1 MKELFFVSK
10 YIKTR
15 FNTFILYLYQITA
28 MKKLIY
34 ILVLFSSHLLLS
46 QQNNQLWKG
55 YFSYNEIVDVENG
68 AEEVFAAT
76 QNGIFSKALNA
87 SDLNIYNSING
98 FKPESI
104 TTIHHSDAFNKT
116 IAGNINGLILIV
128 NADGSV
134 STKVDIIEDV
144 PVPPNKKKIN
154 DFYEHNG
161 RLYIATDYG
170 ISVLDLA
177 TSEFISTYFIGTS
190 GEETAVLQTTVL
202 GDEIYAV
209 TRNFGIRKG
218 SLVNPNLYDFSQWQT
233 FDAGFWVGIVT
244 FNNEIVATNTNAK
257 TYRYTGAIFQEVLN
271 HFQPGL
277 KLKSSEATLI
287 VTTRNHVY
295 VLSETFSQLAN
306 ITTIPDY
313 TPNFTAATVVDD
325 YIYIGTEEDGL
336 FATPLANPI
345 IFENISP
352 NGPLRN
358 YIFRIKKATNFL
370 WAVYG
375 DYTRTYN
382 PYPLDEYGISK
393 FSTDAG
399 WEVIPYEELL
409 GAKSISDIVFNPKK
423 QNQIF
428 ATSYFSG
435 LLKIDGSDITLFND
449 LNTGP
454 NGLESLSTTTNK
466 DIRINSPA
474 FDKEGNLWMTN
485 VSTSGGFK
493 AIKKLRADGQWQ
505 SYSVQDVLSDTFGR
519 YGPMAIDKNSTKWIP
534 TLNEGLLAF
543 NENYSNKFIVINSTT
558 GNLPDNDVRC
568 VAIDNRNQ
576 LWIGTYA
583 GLRVLPSVDRFISE
597 TELTSNAIIIQE
609 GDLAQELFYQQ
620 TILDIAV
627 DGANRKW
634 VSIADGGVFLVSPNG
649 QQTIYQFTKKNSPL
663 PSDNINDIEIDGVS
677 GEVFFATDKGMVS
690 FLGTSTKP
698 SDDLANVYVYP
709 NPVRPEFFGTV
720 KISGLTDKANVK
732 ITDIEGNLVH
742 ETTTS
747 GGTIEWDT
755 KAFGKYKV
763 ASGVYMIFVASQDG
777 TDTTVKKVMII
788 R

>member
-1 MKELFFVSK
+1 M
-10 YIKTR
+10 
-15 FNTFILYLYQITA
+15 YQIIA
-28 MKKLIY
+28 MKKSIY
-34 ILVLFSSHLLLS
+34 ILVFFISHLLFS
-46 QQNNQLWKG
+46 QQTNQLWKG
-55 YFSYNEIVDVENG
+55 YFSYNEIVDVESASG
-68 AEEVFAAT
+68 KVFAGT
-76 QNGIFSKALNA
+76 QNLIFSKALNT
-87 SDLNIYNSING
+87 SDLTIYNSVTG

-116 IAGNINGLILIV
+116 IAGNSNGLILIL
-128 NADGSV
+128 NGDGSI
-134 STKVDIIEDV
+134 SSKVDIIEDV

-170 ISVLDLA
+170 ISVLNLA
-177 TSEFISTYFIGTS
+177 TSEFVITYFIGTS
-190 GEETAVLQTTVL
+190 GEETEVLQTTVL

-218 SLVNPNLYDFSQWQT
+218 NLTNPNLFDFSQWQT
-233 FDAGFWVGIVT
+233 FDAGFWVGMVT
-244 FNNEIVATNTNAK
+244 FNNQIVATNTNAR
-257 TYRYTGAIFQEVLN
+257 TYRYSGLAFQEVLN
-271 HFQPGL
+271 QSQPGL
-277 KLKSSEATLI
+277 KLKTTGSNLI

-306 ITTIPDY
+306 ITNIPDY
-313 TPNFTAATVVDD
+313 TANFTSATVLDD

-336 FATPLANPI
+336 FATPLANPTT
-345 IFENISP
+345 FENISP
-352 NGPLRN
+352 NGPVRN
-358 YIFRIKKATNFL
+358 YIFRVKKAPNFL

-375 DYTRTYN
+375 DYTRQYN
-382 PYPLDEYGISK
+382 PYPLEEYGISN
-393 FSTDAG
+393 FSNEGG
-399 WEVIPYEELL
+399 WKLIPYETLFD
-409 GAKSISDIVFNPKK
+409 AKSISDIIFNPKK
-423 QNQIF
+423 PNQIF
-428 ATSYFSG
+428 ATSYLSG
-435 LLKIDGSDITLFND
+435 LLKIEGAAITLFDNT
-449 LNTGP
+449 NTGS
-454 NGLESLSTTTNK
+454 NGLESISTTSI
-466 DIRINSPA
+466 DVRVNSPA
-474 FDKEGNLWMTN
+474 FDKDGNLWMTN
-485 VSTSGGFK
+485 VSTANGIK
-493 AIKKLRADGQWQ
+493 AIKKLRTDGQWQ
-505 SYSVQDVLSDTFGR
+505 SYSVDDVTNDSFGR

-534 TLNEGLLAF
+534 TINDGLLAF
-543 NENYSNKFIVINSTT
+543 NENYSNKFIVLNSNT

-576 LWIGTYA
+576 LWIGTYS
-583 GLRVLPSVDRFISE
+583 GLRILPSVDRFITE
-597 TELTSNAIIIQE
+597 TELSANSIIIQE

-649 QQTIYQFTKKNSPL
+649 QQTIYQFTKNNSPL
-663 PSDNINDIEIDGVS
+663 PSNNINDIEIDGVS

-698 SDDLANVYVYP
+698 SSDLANVYVYP
-709 NPVRPEFFGTV
+709 NPVRPEFSGTV
-720 KISGLTDKANVK
+720 KISGLTDKAIVK

-755 KAFGKYKV
+755 KAFGKHKV
-763 ASGVYMIFVASQDG
+763 ASGVYMIFVSSEDG